1 MMTMKE
7 HIEMM
12 EKIRRRNAKPETIKT
27 KRKRKK
33 MKTNISIELTDKERM
48 NLGQKFYKKK
58 RMITRA
64 DLNQIVKSLST
75 ML

>member
-27 KRKRKK
+27 KRKRRKK
-33 MKTNISIELTDKERM
+33 DEN
-48 NLGQKFYKKK
+48 
-58 RMITRA
+58 
-64 DLNQIVKSLST
+64 
-75 ML
+75 